1 MKKVFKKIPAFV
13 VVSLIIVLTVILTAL
28 AAALSYDL
36 DGDGNVTENDV
47 KILMEAITGIDV
59 DSDVSMTDYNG
70 DNKINVLDV
79 IALKRKQLNGDT
91 YPDGWTVGIY

>member
-59 DSDVSMTDYNG
+59 DPDVSMTDYNG
-70 DNKINVLDV
+70 DNEINVLDV
-79 IALKRKQLNGDT
+79 IALKRKQLNGDV